1 MPSVGS
7 GLKLFSGAAVLITL
21 PDGDKVKGAAV
32 AASDPAR
39 AEAIMR
45 RLPYPLTRDYMH
57 ALAILDRRVVDIPDA
72 ANPPI
77 ELTIGAQNFLATGYR
92 AVTIMPLMRGDD
104 AIGTLSVL
112 RLAPGPLSHKQIALL
127 QTFAD
132 QAVIAIENARL
143 FEEVQARTRELT
155 DALEQQTATSEVL
168 KSISSSPADLQ
179 PVFNAMLENATRMCD
194 AYFGILYRFGNGAFQ
209 AATLRGAP

>member
-1 MPSVGS
+1 MPPVGS

-39 AEAIMR
+39 AEAIKR
-45 RLPYPLTRDYMH
+45 RLPFPLTRDYMH

-112 RLAPGPLSHKQIALL
+112 RIAPGPLSDNQIALL
-127 QTFAD
+127 ETSP
-132 QAVIAIENARL
+132 
-143 FEEVQARTRELT
+143 TR
-155 DALEQQTATSEVL
+155 Q
-168 KSISSSPADLQ
+168 
-179 PVFNAMLENATRMCD
+179 
-194 AYFGILYRFGNGAFQ
+194 
-209 AATLRGAP
+209 